1 LERQNGHGRRLPI
14 IALTANVMTEDRES
28 CLAAGMDA
36 HLGKPIEPAQLV
48 DCLRRYLK
56 PDILRPEVDMHALRE
71 LTGGDAAFEREL
83 VETFVSS
90 GDQCLAEILVALR
103 VSDLA
108 TVGTRAHAL
117 KGASA
122 NIHASGLAAAAS
134 SLESAA
140 RANSLAEIDALV
152 QALTARLEA
161 VNAELRQ
168 AG

>member
-1 LERQNGHGRRLPI
+1 
-14 IALTANVMTEDRES
+14 
-28 CLAAGMDA
+28 MDA

-48 DCLRRYLK
+48 ACLSRYLK
-56 PDILRPEVDMHALRE
+56 RDTGRPEVDMNALRE
-71 LTGGDAAFEREL
+71 LTGGDTEFEREL

-90 GDQCLAEILVALR
+90 GDQCLAEILSALR

-108 TVGTRAHAL
+108 TIGKRAHAL

-140 RANSLAEIDALV
+140 RANSVAEIDSLV
-152 QALTARLEA
+152 QELSARLRA
-161 VNAELRQ
+161 VNAELSN